1 MPPKSASKRDQ
12 VLWFLCAKCKAN
24 ITTKDKEEHDALCPL
39 DTTEHSSKCTFIRNA
54 RLYSNQINAKPATDD
69 IRDLTVK
76 QLSSLIFLSESVMN
90 LCGFILGEQVMVQ
103 SSHARM
109 VRSVWPLPNS
119 LLTSVLV
126 SEEGIQFFSIFL
138 EIVLIKCL
146 SKESFYL

>member
-12 VLWFLCAKCKAN
+12 VLWLLCERCKAN

-39 DTTEHSSKCTFIRNA
+39 DTAEHASKCTFIRNA
-54 RLYSNQINAKPATDD
+54 KLYSNQINAKPATDD

-90 LCGFILGEQVMVQ
+90 LCGYTLGEQVLVQ
-103 SSHARM
+103 SSHARENERM

-126 SEEGIQFFSIFL
+126 SEEGI
-138 EIVLIKCL
+138 
-146 SKESFYL
+146 